1 MASNDSDGEY
11 TGHPLFPIPMDRV
24 VTARRRFDLIQINR
38 ILPDKK
44 TRETCPILFNGSDL
58 RSWQQILD
66 MFGGECYYQLQGVCS
81 KNEALHCAIRAMVF
95 QQSGAETFF
104 KIGRAAAGSVVRAH
118 VSSRGSSTATND
130 SHIDSRGICGT
141 VDLALA
147 QGDYLVFGWWQ
158 LPQRSCLA

>member
-1 MASNDSDGEY
+1 MASNDFDREY

-44 TRETCPILFNGSDL
+44 TRETCPILFKGSDL

-81 KNEALHCAIRAMVF
+81 KTRCYTARSERW
-95 QQSGAETFF
+95 FF
-104 KIGRAAAGSVVRAH
+104 SSPPRKPFSKSVVLPPDRSFEPSYRHEA
-118 VSSRGSSTATND
+118 AQPQP
-130 SHIDSRGICGT
+130 I
-141 VDLALA
+141 ALTITPEIYTEMLTTLLRKA
-147 QGDYLVFGWWQ
+147 IT
-158 LPQRSCLA
+158 

>member
-1 MASNDSDGEY
+1 MASNDSNDDY

-44 TRETCPILFNGSDL
+44 TRETCPILFPGSDL

-81 KNEALHCAIRAMVF
+81 KTRRYTARSERW
-95 QQSGAETFF
+95 FF
-104 KIGRAAAGSVVRAH
+104 SSPPRKPFSKSVVLPPDRSFEP
-118 VSSRGSSTATND
+118 SSRQELPVG
-130 SHIDSRGICGT
+130 
-141 VDLALA
+141 LA
-147 QGDYLVFGWWQ
+147 Q
-158 LPQRSCLA
+158 PQTISPQVYEELLKMLCGLNAQR